1 MAIETSWNVACA
13 MASGVLDG
21 RKLDAALLE
30 QLARHIA
37 FYREQT
43 RNESPAAATQ
53 RERDEG

>member
-1 MAIETSWNVACA
+1 